1 MLIRYLFLLLLL
13 LGMLGCISPTVQM
26 PQDTVNNDSP
36 QKSTIAALESKIL
49 QLDQSQNKSVSEK
62 EIPTPII
69 IERIIEREIE
79 KEIIVTAT
87 PYPTQFIPKYLTPE
101 SYVPLVPTPSFIGSK
116 KTREIV
122 FAGLDWTSVAVQ
134 NGVASYIVEHGYGY
148 PVSFMHGSTVPLFQ
162 GLIKGDVD
170 INMEVWLPNQNE
182 AWDKGTK
189 NGQVIG
195 VGKSLADN
203 WQSTFVVHKHTIDM
217 YPGLRRATDLL
228 DYYSLFQ
235 QPDSGG
241 KGVLVGCIAGWA
253 CRGVNEAQIEVL
265 GLSDVIELRDP
276 GSQAGLFASISAA
289 GDKGTHWLGYMWGPT
304 EPDAK
309 YDLVQL
315 EQDPAEDCGGEPK
328 LGCAFG
334 LAEILIGVN
343 KSMIAEA
350 PEVVEFLTKYNWPAE
365 YQLPAEA
372 WYHENKDKTEYK
384 DDPGV
389 AVAEWWLCNES
400 EWYNWVTY
408 EAAMNIQSSLDCY

>member
-1 MLIRYLFLLLLL
+1 MKRAKLLFLSLV
-13 LGMLGCISPTVQM
+13 ISMVAVAVVACGSEPQVVTETVEVVKEV
-26 PQDTVNNDSP
+26 PVEVVKEVEVIKTETV
-36 QKSTIAALESKIL
+36 TETVEVEVEATR
-49 QLDQSQNKSVSEK
+49 EK
-62 EIPTPII
+62 
-69 IERIIEREIE
+69 REI
-79 KEIIVTAT
+79 I
-87 PYPTQFIPKYLTPE
+87 
-101 SYVPLVPTPSFIGSK
+101 
-116 KTREIV
+116 

-148 PVSFMHGSTVPLFQ
+148 PVGSVPGSTVPLFQ

-203 WQSTFVVHKHTIDM
+203 WQSTFVVHQHTIDAN
-217 YPGLRRATDLL
+217 PGLVKATDLL
-228 DYYSLFQ
+228 EHYELFA

-276 GSQAGLFASISAA
+276 GSQAGLFASIGAA
-289 GDKGTHWLGYMWGPT
+289 GDKGTDWLGYMWGPT

-315 EQDPAEDCGGEPK
+315 EQDPAADCDGEPK

-334 LAEILIGVN
+334 LAEVLIAVN
-343 KSMIAEA
+343 QSMLADA
-350 PEVVEFLTKYNWPAE
+350 PDVVSFLNKYSWPAE
-365 YQLPAEA
+365 FHLPAEA
-372 WYHENKDKTEYK
+372 WYNENKDKAEYK
-384 DDPGV
+384 DEPGH
-389 AVAEWWLCNES
+389 AVAEWFLS
-400 EWYNWVTY
+400 EHDAWEAWVTE
-408 EAAMNIQSSLDCY
+408 EAKENIHHHLEHDH